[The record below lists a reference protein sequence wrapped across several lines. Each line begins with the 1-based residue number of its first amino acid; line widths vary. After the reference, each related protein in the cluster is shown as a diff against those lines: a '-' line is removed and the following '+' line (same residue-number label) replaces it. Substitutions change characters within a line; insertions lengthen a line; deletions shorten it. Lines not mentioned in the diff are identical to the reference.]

1 MKAMSLMRSHKFRR
15 GALPCA
21 IAGPLAALVSPNASH
36 AAEQCAGDFFTT
48 QVSPWPA
55 DVTFNLPLREANS
68 TSKARD
74 QAFRTGLQETGLP
87 LDRNGKAILDIV
99 FTIRPGPRSQPG
111 TFEGGVYNDLS
122 WRSTS
127 ASGDTLNDPS
137 LLGFSLNFTVV
148 ASESK
153 EHRHIWIGS
162 MICTIQTSD
171 TQALA
176 RDIASSLGKALIASI
191 HRP

>member
-1 MKAMSLMRSHKFRR
+1 MKAISLIRSHKFRR

-21 IAGPLAALVSPNASH
+21 IAVLLPALVSPNASH

-55 DVTFNLPLREANS
+55 DVTFNLPLQEANS

-74 QAFRTGLQETGLP
+74 QAFRTGLP
-87 LDRNGKAILDIV
+87 LDPNCKAILDIA

-137 LLGFSLNFTVV
+137 L
-148 ASESK
+148 
-153 EHRHIWIGS
+153 
-162 MICTIQTSD
+162 
-171 TQALA
+171 
-176 RDIASSLGKALIASI
+176 
-191 HRP
+191 